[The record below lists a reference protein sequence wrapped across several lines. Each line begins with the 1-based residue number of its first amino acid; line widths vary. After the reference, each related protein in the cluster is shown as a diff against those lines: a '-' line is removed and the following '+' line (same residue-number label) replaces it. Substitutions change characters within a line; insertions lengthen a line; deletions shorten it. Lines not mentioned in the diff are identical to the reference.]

1 MPHATDPLA
10 NRLSLTP
17 VAQTTPPNRWRT
29 EAMRSHASPRLL
41 FIAKGQGRITVSGLT
56 SGYGPN
62 NLIFLPARTMFGYEV
77 GPTVF
82 GQMLAIPAAM
92 SAEWP
97 ENPVHLRLRDVMAQ
111 KELATLFDQLDR
123 ELLSAKIGHS
133 RAAHY
138 YLGILS
144 VYFERQ
150 MDARTAD
157 PSDIRSRTAA
167 ARLVAAYADLI
178 ERDFHRH
185 QGVAEYAGALGV
197 TPTHLTRCCKLT
209 CGRSAHALLNDR
221 ILFEARQLL
230 RDTRT
235 PINQIAVDLGF
246 ASAAYFSRS
255 FQHETGL
262 TPSAFRRGGNTVKT
276 TR

>member
-1 MPHATDPLA
+1 MQPVTDPLA

-17 VAQTTPPNRWRT
+17 IAQTTLPNRWRT
-29 EAMRSHASPRLL
+29 EAMRSYASPRLL
-41 FIAKGQGRITVSGLT
+41 FIGKGQGRITVSGLT

-62 NLIFLPARTMFGYEV
+62 NLIFLPARTMFGFEV
-77 GPTVF
+77 GPSVF
-82 GQMLAIPAAM
+82 GQMLAIPVAM
-92 SAEWP
+92 ANEWP
-97 ENPVHLRLRDVMAQ
+97 DDPVHLRLRDVVAQ
-111 KELATLFDQLDR
+111 KELATLFDQLER
-123 ELLSAKIGHS
+123 ELASTKAGHS

-138 YLGILS
+138 HLGILS

-150 MDARTAD
+150 LDGRAAD
-157 PSDIRSRTAA
+157 PADLRSRTAA

-185 QGVAEYAGALGV
+185 QGVAGYAGALGV
-197 TPTHLTRCCKLT
+197 TPTHLTRCCRIT

-235 PINQIAVDLGF
+235 PVNQIAQNLGF

-255 FQHETGL
+255 FQHATGM
-262 TPSAFRRGGNTVKT
+262 TPSAFRRGGAPESPA
-276 TR
+276 R